1 MYISHLAKEEFLEFE
16 DAYWRASPAVDFV
29 FNLGVGMGL
38 LVDHLPEYVTLK
50 SMGDTS
56 MNRVVVTDG
65 NHPVGLLGPP
75 PHLLVAQGSL
85 WLNLRSHNH
94 PPHWHEHLD
103 GHLCTG
109 HDRYRVRHLRAM
121 GKLRDAVTLP
131 KCSSGHP
138 PWLLCHGHPYPS
150 SPGQH
155 RSG

>member
-65 NHPVGLLGPP
+65 NHSCWPAWATSPP
-75 PHLLVAQGSL
+75 SCRA
-85 WLNLRSHNH
+85 
-94 PPHWHEHLD
+94 
-103 GHLCTG
+103 
-109 HDRYRVRHLRAM
+109 RVSMA
-121 GKLRDAVTLP
+121 
-131 KCSSGHP
+131 
-138 PWLLCHGHPYPS
+138 
-150 SPGQH
+150 
-155 RSG
+155 